1 MSDAAMTGSGGQSS
15 RRCPRWLGIGLVLS
29 LGANLLVGGI
39 YLGEQIRK
47 MEHDR
52 GYAERVVQYLPEER
66 REAALA
72 VLGSDTDDRR
82 AMRPALLAATRDVAA
97 ALTAEPFEPEAL
109 QAAMLARMDVY
120 RERFLPRIERLVA
133 LAEMLTPAERVL
145 LAEGMVQREE
155 RKAAR
160 KAGR

>member
-1 MSDAAMTGSGGQSS
+1 MSDPAMTGPSAAPG

-47 MEHDR
+47 MERER
-52 GYAERVVQYLPEER
+52 GYAARVVEYLPEER

-72 VLGSDTDDRR
+72 VLGSDAQDRR
-82 AMRPALLAATRDVAA
+82 AMGPALLAATRDVAA
-97 ALTAEPFEPEAL
+97 ALTAEPFAPEAL

-120 RERFLPRIERLVA
+120 RARFLPRIERLVA
-133 LAEMLTPAERVL
+133 LAEMLTPAERAM
-145 LAEGMVQREE
+145 LAEGMVDREE

-160 KAGR
+160 RAGR